1 MLHLTLEIFAL
12 KKFYIFVDVI
22 KNVCTVAHG
31 FTWVVKKN
39 REYTILKWD
48 KTFWYKIL

>member
-22 KNVCTVAHG
+22 KMYAQLHTDLV
-31 FTWVVKKN
+31 
-39 REYTILKWD
+39 EL
-48 KTFWYKIL
+48 